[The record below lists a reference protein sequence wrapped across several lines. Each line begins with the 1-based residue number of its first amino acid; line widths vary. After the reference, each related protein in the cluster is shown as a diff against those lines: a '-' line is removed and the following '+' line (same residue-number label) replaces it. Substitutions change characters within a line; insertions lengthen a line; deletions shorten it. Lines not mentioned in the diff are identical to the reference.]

1 MENENEDLEKLISR
15 VNFYESSVDQLK
27 KEIPKY
33 LAKQS
38 ELDKHHKSFAKV
50 LRAVGSSE
58 PNQKLQN
65 ALFLYASNQDALVAA
80 ITNYEACEHK
90 ANASIEDSRKLI
102 ISPIREVIA
111 DVSETIK
118 KSTIASSPRNSM
130 KPFAQSTLPVHVKLF
145 EKYRLKSM
153 TTLLTNLVETELRY
167 HCKAVEELSSV
178 ISLLKKIDDNDP
190 TY

>member
-1 MENENEDLEKLISR
+1 MLFL
-15 VNFYESSVDQLK
+15 
-27 KEIPKY
+27 
-33 LAKQS
+33 S
-38 ELDKHHKSFAKV
+38 ELNKHHKSFAKI

-65 ALFLYASNQDALVAA
+65 ALFLYASNQDAIVAA

-90 ANASIEDSRKLI
+90 TTASIEDSRKLI
-102 ISPIREVIA
+102 LSPIRVCLFALITFNTNDSICVQEVIA

-118 KSTIASSPRNSM
+118 RSAATPANSM

-153 TTLLTNLVETELRY
+153 TSLIISLVETELRY

-178 ISLLKKIDDNDP
+178 ISLLKKIDDND
-190 TY
+190 